1 MAETKTYFLT
11 APAALGFEAEA
22 KVKQWLAVE
31 GARVKQGDRLV
42 VLTDG
47 VRTVLDV
54 RAPTDGVVDTINIYA
69 DELAPTGVV
78 LGTLQV
84 AADYTDNTQR
94 DWQNFDKLS
103 ELLVDYVD
111 KARNPRQLKDMNDAL
126 GELLDINEDSVFR
139 KMNTDQQNQFIQAVV
154 KEHSEKGS
162 SPVTMAQK
170 LLEGLQLRTP
180 QLAPATPTPAYGLRP
195 SAPGLGGGGA
205 ARVVQQQ
212 ATQPPV
218 TSTNDDQ

>member
-1 MAETKTYFLT
+1 MADTKPYFLT
-11 APAALGFEAEA
+11 APAPLGFEAEA

-47 VRTVLDV
+47 FRTVLDV
-54 RAPTDGVVDTINIYA
+54 RAPTDGVIDTIKIYT
-69 DELAPTGVV
+69 DELAPTGAV
-78 LGTLQV
+78 LGTLLV
-84 AADYTDNTQR
+84 AADYTDTTQR

-111 KARNPRQLKDMNDAL
+111 KARNPKQLKDMNDAL
-126 GELLDINEDSVFR
+126 GELLDVNEDSVFK
-139 KMNTDQQNQFIQAVV
+139 KMNTDQQNQFIQSVV

-180 QLAPATPTPAYGLRP
+180 QLAPSTPTPAYGLRP
-195 SAPGLGGGGA
+195 STPGLGGGGG
-205 ARVVQQQ
+205 ARVIQQQQDVQQLE
-212 ATQPPV
+212 TKK
-218 TSTNDDQ
+218 DE